1 MALELW
7 RGKRGLMR
15 SPWRELAE
23 MEHEMEDMFAPFFRG
38 FPWRARPERTWRWA
52 PAVDMVERN
61 GEIVL
66 RADLPGLAEK
76 DVAVSVQDG
85 MLTIRGERK
94 EEHEEKE
101 ESYYYCERSLGAFV
115 RSVPLPPG
123 VDADKIKATFKNGVL
138 EVHVPKSK
146 ESAAKT
152 IEIKAE

>member
-15 SPWRELAE
+15 SPWRELTE
-23 MEHEMEDMFAPFFRG
+23 MEREMEDMLAPFFRG
-38 FPWRARPERTWRWA
+38 FPWRLHPERAWRWA
-52 PAVDMVERN
+52 PAIDMVERK
-61 GEIVL
+61 GEVVL

-76 DVAVSVQDG
+76 DVEVSVQDG
-85 MLTIRGERK
+85 TLTIRGERK
-94 EEHEEKE
+94 EEREEKE
-101 ESYYYCERSLGAFV
+101 EDYYYCERSQGAFV

-152 IEIKAE
+152 IEIKAA

>member
-1 MALELW
+1 M
-7 RGKRGLMR
+7 
-15 SPWRELAE
+15 E
-23 MEHEMEDMFAPFFRG
+23 MEREMGDMFAPLFHG
-38 FPWRARPERTWRWA
+38 FPWRWPLERGRLA
-52 PAVDMVERN
+52 GPAIDMFERK

-76 DVAVSVQDG
+76 DVEVSVQDG

-94 EEHEEKE
+94 EEREEKE
-101 ESYYYCERSLGAFV
+101 EDYYYCERSAGAFT
-115 RSVPLPPG
+115 RSVSLPPG

-152 IEIKAE
+152 IEIKAA